1 MSISIRVDFVSDVV
15 CPWCAIGLSS
25 LEEAIRRV
33 QGEVEVE
40 VNFRPFELNENMP
53 DEGENAVQHIIE
65 KYGSSTE
72 EIARNQ
78 ASLRARGEAVGF
90 HFDLEKRTHFYNTFD
105 AHRLLYW
112 AEIKGQ
118 QRQLKHALLKAYFTD
133 GRNVSDPETL
143 VEIAKAVGLPETEA
157 SQVVNS
163 DQFGEH
169 VRELE
174 MFYRGQG
181 INGVPTVIFNN
192 KLLLTGS
199 QSPDTYERAL
209 RNIAM
214 EQAAIA
220 KFAP

>member
-1 MSISIRVDFVSDVV
+1 MNNLIRVDFVSDVV

-33 QGEVEVE
+33 QGEIKVE
-40 VNFRPFELNENMP
+40 VNFKPFELNEGMP
-53 DEGENAVQHIIE
+53 AEGENAVQHIIE
-65 KYGSSTE
+65 KYGSSPE

-78 ASLRARGEAVGF
+78 VNLRTRGEAVGF
-90 HFDLEKRTHFYNTFD
+90 QFDLEKRTHFYNTFD

-112 AEIKGQ
+112 AETKGLQ
-118 QRQLKHALLKAYFTD
+118 AELKHALLRAYFTD

-143 VEIAKAVGLPETEA
+143 IDIARQAGLPEGEA
-157 SQVVNS
+157 GQVVNS
-163 DQFGEH
+163 DLYAAH

-174 MFYRGQG
+174 GFYRKRG
-181 INGVPTVIFNN
+181 INGVPAVVFNN

-199 QSPDTYERAL
+199 QSADYYERAL

-214 EQAAIA
+214 E
-220 KFAP
+220 